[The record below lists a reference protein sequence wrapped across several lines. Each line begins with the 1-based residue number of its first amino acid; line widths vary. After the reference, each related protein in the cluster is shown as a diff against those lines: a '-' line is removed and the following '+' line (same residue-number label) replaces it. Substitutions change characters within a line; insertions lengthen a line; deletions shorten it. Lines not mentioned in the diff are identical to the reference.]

1 MFDASRLVRAAGIAS
16 VVALLVAGTHARA
29 DDVPDA
35 KLKQSVEGPQRTPAA
50 AARDNFRHPY
60 EVLHFFG
67 LRDDQTVVEIWPGG
81 SGYWTEIL
89 APYLRDKGHYYA
101 AVGETVGASEETL
114 KSNAAFAAKLAA
126 TPGLYDRVTTTEF
139 GADRHEIAPAATA
152 DLVVTFRNV
161 HNWMAQHEDEAA
173 FRTFFRALKP
183 GGTLGVEEHRGRT
196 DQPQDPEAKSGYVR
210 QDWTIAL
217 AERVGF
223 EFAGSSEVNANPK
236 DTKDYSAGVW
246 TLPPVFR
253 LGAVDRAKYEAI
265 GESDRFVLKFRKP
278 VQ

>member
-1 MFDASRLVRAAGIAS
+1 MLNTARLVRAAPFAAI
-16 VVALLVAGTHARA
+16 VFVALAGSAVEAEDVADVKLQQLVAG
-29 DDVPDA
+29 
-35 KLKQSVEGPQRTPAA
+35 PQRAPAA
-50 AARDNFRHPY
+50 LARDVFRHPY

-67 LRDDQTVVEIWPGG
+67 LKDDQTVVEIWPGG

-101 AVGETVGASEETL
+101 SVGETVGASEETL
-114 KSNAAFAAKLAA
+114 KSNATFAAKLAG
-126 TPGLYDRVTTTEF
+126 TPSLYDRVTTTEF
-139 GADRHEIAPAATA
+139 AADRHEIAPAGTA

-173 FRTFFRALKP
+173 FRAFFKALKP

-210 QDWTIAL
+210 QDYTIAL

-223 EFAGSSEVNANPK
+223 KFAGSSEVNANPK
-236 DTKDYSAGVW
+236 DTKDYLEGVW

-253 LGAVDRAKYEAI
+253 LGAVDRAKYESI
-265 GESDRFVLKFRKP
+265 GESDRFVLRFHKP
-278 VQ
+278 GP